1 MLSPTSDKSQAA
13 AWLLFFMRK
22 TSLLLGLLLAAP
34 LQAMDLLSTAA
45 KAYADATKS
54 LTICYPALILLP
66 YLEESGGLLIDQ
78 MERLA
83 EQLPFPLLH
92 EKLPNWSAVQRGLQE
107 GRCDLI
113 PNVGPSLQALP
124 GMALS
129 RAMLEAES
137 AILYRGDLER
147 ATFLVSPIWQA
158 NEVLKA
164 LYPRSTQ
171 LPLTEADNWYAALA
185 AGKGTAYLGDYLQ
198 LRYLMREYPDQG
210 LRLRRLRSDEL
221 VVSYRLMM
229 RDQPEL
235 RELIDTAIRYLPP
248 GALYKDLDR
257 YLAQGSR
264 TSTRFTSPT
273 RNRPGWSAPP
283 VPSSWSSTRISCP
296 TAVST
301 SRGTQGVERR
311 RTAAGESADR
321 PQLSCDPDRQQGRG
335 AGEAAQR

>member
-1 MLSPTSDKSQAA
+1 LKRSDKRLSVVNKSRFQASVT
-13 AWLLFFMRK
+13 LIFVRRTSVLDVTRK
-22 TSLLLGLLLAAP
+22 PAKIFLSAP
-34 LQAMDLLSTAA
+34 GGWSPSALVRS
-45 KAYADATKS
+45 S
-54 LTICYPALILLP
+54 RPGLTICYPALIRPP

-158 NEVLKA
+158 NEVLRA

-235 RELIDTAIRYLPP
+235 RE
-248 GALYKDLDR
+248 
-257 YLAQGSR
+257 
-264 TSTRFTSPT
+264 
-273 RNRPGWSAPP
+273 PP

-301 SRGTQGVERR
+301 SRGSSRGGAPTY
-311 RTAAGESADR
+311 
-321 PQLSCDPDRQQGRG
+321 CGR
-335 AGEAAQR
+335 

>member
-1 MLSPTSDKSQAA
+1 
-13 AWLLFFMRK
+13 MRK
-22 TSLLLGLLLAAP
+22 TSLLLGLLLATP
-34 LQAMDLLSTAA
+34 LQAMDLPLSTAA

-54 LTICYPALILLP
+54 LTICYPALIRPP

-235 RELIDTAIRYLPP
+235 RELIDTAIRYL
-248 GALYKDLDR
+248 L
-257 YLAQGSR
+257 
-264 TSTRFTSPT
+264 FH
-273 RNRPGWSAPP
+273 
-283 VPSSWSSTRISCP
+283 
-296 TAVST
+296 
-301 SRGTQGVERR
+301 
-311 RTAAGESADR
+311 
-321 PQLSCDPDRQQGRG
+321 
-335 AGEAAQR
+335 